1 MRISKWCLSIRVLQ
15 YNLTVVPVCVHDF
28 SVQRVSQQRRMS
40 PTRWKL
46 WYTGATRVY
55 FCGVFAA
62 RYASHLYIII
72 ARGPGC
78 SGCKRNRSIVER
90 WRCLAAARHLYSWH
104 IERVRCRLRCV
115 TWIHQDSARLGS
127 AGMHA
132 DPYISHHHLY
142 LGAIARERGTAR
154 LQQQNANSRFVFL
167 SAARRSDSV
176 SCLCVSLAG

>member
-1 MRISKWCLSIRVLQ
+1 MLIYTSFTIQLDRCASVRAWFFCATCLSATSYVAYTLE
-15 YNLTVVPVCVHDF
+15 TVIYRSNSGLFLRC
-28 SVQRVSQQRRMS
+28 
-40 PTRWKL
+40 
-46 WYTGATRVY
+46 
-55 FCGVFAA
+55 FCGEVCL
-62 RYASHLYIII
+62 ASVHYHS
-72 ARGPGC
+72 RRPGC
-78 SGCKRNRSIVER
+78 CGCKRNRSIVER